1 MDFHP
6 NVSLQGQPLP
16 GISFGSRVGFR
27 ETLFRVDHTVPEGP
41 PEEIIPRQLFDSKV
55 ALGGAWARD
64 FGRATESSS
73 FYRHILRPEV
83 SYTNVPRFNPHRYPQ
98 FDPLDQG
105 WVARVN
111 RNLPV
116 REGDDPV
123 GGVNALTYAIA
134 NNILWRSQNEQ
145 GQTTVRDVLW
155 FRLSQS
161 SLFNKSSMGL
171 DGNSVPHHP
180 FSDFWGELEFYPL
193 KQLVLG
199 SNLGISPYQEG
210 FDRADFKV
218 TILDSQ
224 RQNYI
229 NLNYVFVRDFA
240 KQINVEAYLNLMRS
254 VKTWVTY
261 GHTFETNNQ
270 LEKRYGVVL
279 QRDCWGVV
287 LSYTDRP
294 NDQRFGFTVFIPG
307 LGEKMKRSPVRFPDE
322 NKHKESPD
330 LF

>member
-1 MDFHP
+1 M
-6 NVSLQGQPLP
+6 P

-27 ETLFRVDHTVPEGP
+27 ETLFRVDHAVPDGP
-41 PEEIIPRQLFDSKV
+41 PEQLIPRQLFDSRV
-55 ALGGAWARD
+55 GLSGAWARD
-64 FGRATESSS
+64 YGRGTESSY
-73 FYRHILRPEV
+73 FFRHIVRPEV
-83 SYTNVPRFNPHRYPQ
+83 SYTNIPRFNPQRYPQ

-123 GGVNALTYAIA
+123 GGVNALTYGIA

-145 GQTTVRDVLW
+145 GQSTVRDILW
-155 FRLSQS
+155 FRLSQTS
-161 SLFNKSSMGL
+161 FFNKSSMGL
-171 DGNSVPHHP
+171 DGNSVNHHP
-180 FSDFWGELEFYPL
+180 FSDFWGEVQFYPL

-199 SNLGISPYQEG
+199 SNVGVSPYKEG

-218 TILDSQ
+218 TILDSA
-224 RQNYI
+224 RQNYV
-229 NLNYVFVRDFA
+229 NLNYVYIKDFA
-240 KQINVEAYLNLMRS
+240 KQINVETYLNLMRS

-261 GHTFETNNQ
+261 GHTFETNNK
-270 LEKRYGVVL
+270 LERRYGIVL

-294 NDQRFGFTVFIPG
+294 NDQRIGFTVFIPG

-322 NKHKESPD
+322 SKHKESPD